1 MLYYLKEIMFNS
13 IKIGVMIYLRKWLKN
28 IVWWREN
35 MINKLHIIVI
45 KKSKWYGRKRLLQI
59 LINLIRNQSK
69 EKLYRK
75 WKILKMMGDN

>member
-1 MLYYLKEIMFNS
+1 
-13 IKIGVMIYLRKWLKN
+13 
-28 IVWWREN
+28 

-45 KKSKWYGRKRLLQI
+45 KKSKGYGRKRLLQI

-75 WKILKMMGDN
+75 CKILKMMGDN